1 MGPIPGGIVP
11 DCAPA
16 REAAAR
22 CGSSAVVCESDS
34 HLPYLAEYSAGSGKS
49 KTISWLVHRLSTLH
63 DADDTKVFDQVIV
76 VTDRM
81 VLDRQL
87 RDEVAQFESTK
98 GVVEKI
104 EEGSRQLAEALAKGT
119 SPIVVTTLQ
128 KARSRR
134 RSTSSSRRPPS
145 SRAAAMRWSS
155 TSTQLADRRGGGL
168 VEGRTWRRQG
178 CRRRERRGR
187 GRRGRRRG
195 RAGHPRA
202 VAEPLLLR

>member
-81 VLDRQL
+81 VPARKL

-119 SPIVVTTLQ
+119 SPIIVTTLQ
-128 KARSRR
+128 KFPFAQVLDVILEKSAELKGRR
-134 RSTSSSRRPPS
+134 YAIVVDEAHSSQTGE
-145 SRAAAMRWSS
+145 AAAS
-155 TSTQLADRRGGGL
+155 LKAVLGAGKKADDEDGEEGVD
-168 VEGRTWRRQG
+168 VE
-178 CRRRERRGR
+178 
-187 GRRGRRRG
+187 
-195 RAGHPRA
+195 
-202 VAEPLLLR
+202 